1 MSGPLRLPLSESA
14 SGKFKADGTLTV
26 SLAPKAFEMWDIDLT
41 GTFTDDPATAT
52 VIPQA
57 DLYQGVISPV
67 SWRGGTYSGNKDQS
81 TANIHLDRNEP
92 LFCVWSGGT
101 PGRTGT
107 VAVSGWK
114 WS

>member
-1 MSGPLRLPLSESA
+1 MSINTPLSQFA

-26 SLAPKAFEMWDIDLT
+26 SLAPAAFEMWDIDLT
-41 GTFTDDPATAT
+41 GVFTDDPATAT

-57 DLYQGVISPV
+57 DLYQASITPAM
-67 SWRGGTYSGNKDQS
+67 WRGGTYSGNKDQS
-81 TANIHLDRNEP
+81 TASIHLDRNEP
-92 LFCVWSGGT
+92 LFCVWTGGT

-114 WS
+114 RS

>member
-1 MSGPLRLPLSESA
+1 VSALRLPLSESA
-14 SGKFKADGTLTV
+14 SGKFNSAGALTV
-26 SLAPKAFEMWDIDLT
+26 SLAPAAFEMWDIDLT
-41 GTFTDDPATAT
+41 GVFTDDPANSV

-57 DLYQGVISPV
+57 DLYQSVVSPV
-67 SWRGGTYSGNKDQS
+67 RWRGGTYSGNKDQS
-81 TANIHLDRNEP
+81 TASIHLDRNEP
-92 LFCVWSGGT
+92 LFCVWTGGT